1 MVIVKKNCNLR
12 LSNSCMNACMQ
23 PENAVL
29 SFITCVRGL
38 GCACLSLRFP
48 DTYFTFLS
56 PHVHFQVPI
65 GRAEEVEEV
74 FDAISYCKGASVVS
88 ANKGAMGGWVETV
101 AVEGWASLLLQPGKS
116 CSASAFISFHFG
128 LAFIFHFLAPPP
140 PWKPCP
146 VGFDRTITHTF
157 FNTHTHYNPCA
168 TCHQV
173 RMLHCVLGKE
183 AFQQGLQLYME
194 RHQYGNTETFHLWRA
209 WEEVSGKPISQVL
222 DLT

>member
-1 MVIVKKNCNLR
+1 
-12 LSNSCMNACMQ
+12 
-23 PENAVL
+23 
-29 SFITCVRGL
+29 
-38 GCACLSLRFP
+38 
-48 DTYFTFLS
+48 
-56 PHVHFQVPI
+56 VHFQVPI

-88 ANKGAMGGWVETV
+88 ANKRAMGGWVETV

-116 CSASAFISFHFG
+116 CSALTSLS
-128 LAFIFHFLAPPP
+128 LSVLVWRLYFIFLPPP

>member
-1 MVIVKKNCNLR
+1 
-12 LSNSCMNACMQ
+12 MNACMQ

-116 CSASAFISFHFG
+116 CSASAFISFLFG

-140 PWKPCP
+140 PGSPALLALTAQSLTP
-146 VGFDRTITHTF
+146 SS
-157 FNTHTHYNPCA
+157 THTHTTTPVPPAIRSACSTACWAKKRFSKACSSTWSA
-168 TCHQV
+168 TSTATLRLFTCGAP
-173 RMLHCVLGKE
+173 GKKSP
-183 AFQQGLQLYME
+183 ASPFP
-194 RHQYGNTETFHLWRA
+194 RC
-209 WEEVSGKPISQVL
+209 
-222 DLT
+222 LT